1 VGLLLIGLVA
11 GAAVGAIG
19 MAFLGI
25 AAYDR
30 GYADA
35 WRRRNEWRLE
45 LAVRR
50 GAADHKIRSAA

>member
-1 VGLLLIGLVA
+1 MGLLLIGLVA
-11 GAAVGAIG
+11 GAAVGAIA
-19 MAFLGI
+19 MAFLAI

-35 WRRRNEWRLE
+35 WRQRNDWRLE

-50 GAADHKIRSAA
+50 GAADRTVRSAA

>member
-11 GAAVGAIG
+11 GAAVGAIA
-19 MAFLGI
+19 MTFLAI

-35 WRRRNEWRLE
+35 WRRRNDWRLE
-45 LAVRR
+45 LALRR
-50 GAADHKIRSAA
+50 GAADRRVRSAA